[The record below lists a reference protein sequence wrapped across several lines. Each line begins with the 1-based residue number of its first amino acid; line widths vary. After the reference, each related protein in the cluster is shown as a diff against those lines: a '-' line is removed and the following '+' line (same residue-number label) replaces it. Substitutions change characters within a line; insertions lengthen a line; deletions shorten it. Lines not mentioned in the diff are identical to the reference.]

1 MTSKGMACRVV
12 ARSAFGGSSFQP
24 AYAPCATARQSSPLL
39 RFERRLVGA
48 EGFEPP
54 TYSV

>member
-1 MTSKGMACRVV
+1 MTLKGMACRVV
-12 ARSAFGGSSFQP
+12 ARSAFGESSFQP
-24 AYAPCATARQSSPLL
+24 AYALCATARQPRKLSG
-39 RFERRLVGA
+39 LVGA